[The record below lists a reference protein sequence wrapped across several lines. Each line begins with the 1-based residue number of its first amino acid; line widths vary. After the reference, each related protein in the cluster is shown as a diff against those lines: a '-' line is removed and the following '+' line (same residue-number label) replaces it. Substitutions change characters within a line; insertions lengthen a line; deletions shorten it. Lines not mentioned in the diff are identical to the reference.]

1 MEGPGGSALL
11 YTVSGSHGRALSVEC
26 GEGIKG
32 ESCYILP
39 QVNGH
44 FSSVSSLTIIR
55 GVIKFAADREG
66 RGGVEWELFFFAVD
80 SILELRYE
88 IKVNGG
94 RERVWM
100 GNEVKNTGPIVLT
113 AEAEQ
118 STKKGRIRYR

>member
-1 MEGPGGSALL
+1 M
-11 YTVSGSHGRALSVEC
+11 EC

-44 FSSVSSLTIIR
+44 FSPVSSLTIIR

-66 RGGVEWELFFFAVD
+66 RGGAEWKLLSSVVD
-80 SILELRYE
+80 SILEPRDE

-94 RERVWM
+94 RESVDGER
-100 GNEVKNTGPIVLT
+100 GS
-113 AEAEQ
+113 Q
-118 STKKGRIRYR
+118 

>member
-1 MEGPGGSALL
+1 M
-11 YTVSGSHGRALSVEC
+11 EC

-44 FSSVSSLTIIR
+44 FSPVSSLTIIR
-55 GVIKFAADREG
+55 GVIKFAANREG
-66 RGGVEWELFFFAVD
+66 CSGAEWKLLSSAVD
-80 SILELRYE
+80 SILEPRYE
-88 IKVNGG
+88 IKVNDG
-94 RERVWM
+94 RERVWT

-118 STKKGRIRYR
+118 SRQKMEEYAIDNLD